1 MPYAFYNLARGS
13 MEEALIKKLVGKKI
27 KQYRKTLKL
36 TQDALGELIDINQ
49 RQIALIEAGKSF
61 PSLTTL
67 NKLTSVFNCGFQDF
81 FENEYLKNE
90 IELKSELKAIID
102 KLSYKD
108 TQTIYL
114 VAKNL

>member
-1 MPYAFYNLARGS
+1 MDEKS
-13 MEEALIKKLVGKKI
+13 IKQLVGKKI
-27 KQYRKTLKL
+27 KQYRKASKL
-36 TQDALGELIDINQ
+36 TQESLGEQIEINQ

-67 NKLTSVFNCGFQDF
+67 NKLATVFSCNLQDF

-90 IELKSELKAIID
+90 AELKNELKGIID
-102 KLSYKD
+102 RLNYKEA
-108 TQTIYL
+108 QVIYL

>member
-1 MPYAFYNLARGS
+1 MDEL
-13 MEEALIKKLVGKKI
+13 LIKELVGKKI
-27 KQYRKTLKL
+27 KQYRKASKL
-36 TQDALGELIDINQ
+36 TQESLGEQIEINQ

-67 NKLTSVFNCGFQDF
+67 NKLATVFNCNLQDF

-90 IELKSELKAIID
+90 TELKNELKDIVD
-102 KLSYKD
+102 RLNYKEA
-108 TQTIYL
+108 QLIYL